1 MKKGVTAYLIQCKEQ
16 KRLDAKTLKAY
27 RIDITQFE
35 DYIQRNDSQYDRE
48 ALRGFI
54 AVLNQKYKPRT
65 VKRKIA
71 SVKSYLSFL
80 QDEEVISDN
89 PFIGMR
95 ISLPK
100 SLTIPRTI
108 PLRTINAMLVEAHN
122 FEGHTVTSF
131 SYFCALRN
139 TAVIELLFATGMRIS
154 ELCGIAEKDLDLS
167 EGLVFIHGKGNRER
181 IVEIANCEVLAAL
194 KKYDQAKPKHIKS
207 FFLNNRG
214 NPLTDQS
221 ARRIIENCAKKTDP
235 FRHITPHMFRHS
247 FATMLLEEDV
257 DIRYIQQML
266 GHSSI
271 STTQIYAHVSSE
283 KRRAILSTKHPR
295 NKMTIE

>member
-35 DYIQRNDSQYDRE
+35 DYIQSNDSQYDRE

-194 KKYDQAKPKHIKS
+194 KKYDQAKPKHIKA

-221 ARRIIENCAKKTDP
+221 ARRIIENCAKKADP

-257 DIRYIQQML
+257 DIRYIQQIL

-295 NKMTIE
+295 NKITID

>member
-35 DYIQRNDSQYDRE
+35 DYIQSNDSQYDRE

-80 QDEEVISDN
+80 QDEELISDN

-131 SYFCALRN
+131 SHFCALRN

>member
-1 MKKGVTAYLIQCKEQ
+1 MKKGVTAYLIQCKDQ
-16 KRLDAKTLKAY
+16 KRLDAKTVKAY

-35 DYIQRNDSQYDRE
+35 DYIQSNDSQYDRE

-54 AVLNQKYKPRT
+54 AFLNQKYKPRT

-71 SVKSYLSFL
+71 SVKGYLSFL
-80 QDEEVISDN
+80 QDEELIADN

-100 SLTIPRTI
+100 SLSIPRTI
-108 PLRTINAMLVEAHN
+108 PLRTIHAMLVEAHN
-122 FEGHTVTSF
+122 HEGHAVTSF
-131 SYFCALRN
+131 SHLCALRN

-181 IVEIANCEVLAAL
+181 IVEIANCEVLSAL
-194 KKYDQAKPKHIKS
+194 KKYDQAKPKHTKA

-221 ARRIIENCAKKTDP
+221 ARRIIENCAKKVDP
-235 FRHITPHMFRHS
+235 YRCNNASGRRCGYTLYSANAWAQFHFHYTNLRTRF
-247 FATMLLEEDV
+247 
-257 DIRYIQQML
+257 IRKA
-266 GHSSI
+266 SS
-271 STTQIYAHVSSE
+271 YFV
-283 KRRAILSTKHPR
+283 
-295 NKMTIE
+295 NKASP

>member
-35 DYIQRNDSQYDRE
+35 DYIQSNDSQYDRE

-80 QDEEVISDN
+80 QDEELISDN

-131 SYFCALRN
+131 SHFCALRN

-266 GHSSI
+266 EHSSI

>member
-35 DYIQRNDSQYDRE
+35 DYIQSNDSQYDRE

-80 QDEEVISDN
+80 QDEELISDN

-131 SYFCALRN
+131 SHFCALRN

-295 NKMTIE
+295 NKMT

>member
-35 DYIQRNDSQYDRE
+35 DYIQSNDSQYDRK

-80 QDEEVISDN
+80 QDEELISDN

-131 SYFCALRN
+131 SHFCALRN

>member
-35 DYIQRNDSQYDRE
+35 DYIQSNDSQYDRE

-80 QDEEVISDN
+80 QDEELISEN

-131 SYFCALRN
+131 SHFCALRN

>member
-16 KRLDAKTLKAY
+16 KRLDAKTVKAY

-35 DYIQRNDSQYDRE
+35 DYIQTNDNQYDRE

-54 AVLNQKYKPRT
+54 AFLNQKYKPRT

-71 SVKSYLSFL
+71 SVKGYLSFL
-80 QDEEVISDN
+80 QDEELIADN

-100 SLTIPRTI
+100 SLSIPRTI
-108 PLRTINAMLVEAHN
+108 PLRTIHAMLVEAHN
-122 FEGHTVTSF
+122 HEGHAVTSF
-131 SYFCALRN
+131 SHLCALRN

-181 IVEIANCEVLAAL
+181 IVEIANCEVLSAL
-194 KKYDQAKPKHIKS
+194 KKYDQAKPKHTKV

-221 ARRIIENCAKKTDP
+221 ARRIIENCAKKVDP
-235 FRHITPHMFRHS
+235 YRHITPHMFRHS

>member
-35 DYIQRNDSQYDRE
+35 DYIQSNDSQYDRE

-80 QDEEVISDN
+80 QDEELISDN

-131 SYFCALRN
+131 SHFCALRN

-221 ARRIIENCAKKTDP
+221 A
-235 FRHITPHMFRHS
+235 
-247 FATMLLEEDV
+247 
-257 DIRYIQQML
+257 
-266 GHSSI
+266 
-271 STTQIYAHVSSE
+271 
-283 KRRAILSTKHPR
+283 
-295 NKMTIE
+295 